1 MARCFDAPKRGLN
14 IIGLIC
20 LLCLNGFAAKAE
32 TVKFATFDYP
42 PLFHTSKSERPSG
55 TVVETVTYMCEQA
68 GLNCQIEIL
77 PFKRAYQKLENKLV
91 DGLITIKVDQFE
103 ECCTS
108 VDWETPWSA
117 GFFSHTTIQNTPK
130 HPNEVLGERLI
141 VVAGMRSPYEFMPD
155 LDQWHQEE
163 KIKIF
168 QANNVFIATRMFL
181 NKRANFLWG
190 SEDFY
195 WYFNK
200 QETRQT
206 FNFLPLII
214 RPVTVWIRKE
224 KDQLRQKLNRIF
236 HDVDTQAVLN
246 PRQLLKEDLMRQRY
260 EDAPFKY
267 K

>member
-1 MARCFDAPKRGLN
+1 MACRFNVSTWGIN
-14 IIGLIC
+14 IIGLVC
-20 LLCLNGFAAKAE
+20 LLCLNGFTAQAE

-68 GLNCQIEIL
+68 GLDCQIEIL

-103 ECCTS
+103 ECCIPL
-108 VDWETPWSA
+108 DWETPWSA
-117 GFFSHTTIQNTPK
+117 GFFSHRTIQNTPK
-130 HPNEVLGERLI
+130 NPHEVRGERLI
-141 VVAGMRSPYEFMPD
+141 VVAGMRSPYEFMPH
-155 LDQWHQEE
+155 LDQWHKKGE
-163 KIKIF
+163 IKLF

-195 WYFNK
+195 WYLNK
-200 QETRQT
+200 QATRQT
-206 FNFLPLII
+206 FNFLPLLV
-214 RPVTVWIRKE
+214 RPVTVWVRKG
-224 KDQLRQKLNRIF
+224 KDKLRDKLNRIF
-236 HDVDTQAVLN
+236 HTPEIQAVLS

-260 EDAPFKY
+260 EDAPFNY

>member
-1 MARCFDAPKRGLN
+1 MICRFKTRTRGLN
-14 IIGLIC
+14 IIGLLS
-20 LLCLNGFAAKAE
+20 LLCLISLAAKAE
-32 TVKFATFDYP
+32 TVTLATFDYP

-68 GLNCQIEIL
+68 GLDCRIEIL

-91 DGLITIKVDQFE
+91 DGLITIKVDKFNA
-103 ECCTS
+103 CCLAL
-108 VDWETPWSA
+108 DWETPWSA
-117 GFFSHTTIQNTPK
+117 GFFSHNTIQNTPQS
-130 HPNEVLGERLI
+130 PQEVLGERLI
-141 VVAGMRSPYEFMPD
+141 VVAGMRSPYEFMPR
-155 LDQWHQEE
+155 LDEWRKTD

-200 QETRQT
+200 QATRQT
-206 FNFLPLII
+206 FNFVPLII

-224 KDQLRQKLNRIF
+224 KTQLHEKLNRIF
-236 HDVDTQAVLN
+236 HDVNTQAVLS
-246 PRQLLKEDLMRQRY
+246 PRQLLKDDLMRQRY
-260 EDAPFKY
+260 EDAPFRY